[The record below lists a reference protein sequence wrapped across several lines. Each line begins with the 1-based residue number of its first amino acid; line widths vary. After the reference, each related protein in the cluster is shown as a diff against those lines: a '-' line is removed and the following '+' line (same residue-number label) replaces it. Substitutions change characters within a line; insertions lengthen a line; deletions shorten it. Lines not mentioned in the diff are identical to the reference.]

1 MLKCIVSHH
10 GWPTKFFFQILD
22 ALEWLKQLYFDL
34 SDSLLIASALKIFLF
49 PLYFTFFL
57 FATQKSRGEG
67 RGLTPSPP
75 CAASPGP
82 NQKGVIA
89 VTLNQGV
96 ITL

>member
-1 MLKCIVSHH
+1 M
-10 GWPTKFFFQILD
+10 FFFRILD

-49 PLYFTFFL
+49 SLYFTFFL
-57 FATQKSRGEG
+57 FATQKSRGG
-67 RGLTPSPP
+67 GMTPSPP

-89 VTLNQGV
+89 VTLYQGV